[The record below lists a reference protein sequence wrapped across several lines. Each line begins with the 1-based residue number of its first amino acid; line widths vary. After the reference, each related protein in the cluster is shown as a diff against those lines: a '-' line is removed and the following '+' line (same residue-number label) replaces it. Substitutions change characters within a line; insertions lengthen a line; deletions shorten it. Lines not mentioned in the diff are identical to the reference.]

1 MLGVGDLVPEAIV
14 YAAPGEPVVLRG
26 LADTGV
32 VLFLFYLFDWSGT

>member
-1 MLGVGDLVPEAIV
+1 MLDVGDLVPEATV
-14 YAAPGEPVVLRG
+14 FAAPGETVELRT